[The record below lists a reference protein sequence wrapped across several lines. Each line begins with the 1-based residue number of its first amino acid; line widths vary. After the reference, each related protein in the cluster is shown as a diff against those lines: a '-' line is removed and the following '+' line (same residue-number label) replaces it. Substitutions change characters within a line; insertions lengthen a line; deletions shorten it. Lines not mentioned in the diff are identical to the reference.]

1 MTTMLTTTDNPY
13 SPFTQFDDWKA
24 FDEAK
29 GYYTCEYL
37 ARILLTSDSLSKA
50 EQEVSLLTAIDEILE
65 LNLLGIYTKVT
76 MDDQEV
82 QEVVEKE
89 NKTLS

>member
-1 MTTMLTTTDNPY
+1 MLTTTDNPY